1 MTVLIEDDPSIRKLV
16 EYSLSSNGISIV
28 SFPSGEE
35 AFESDLKDA
44 ELFILDI
51 MLPGMDGMEILS
63 RIRKDPTLGR
73 VPVIMLTAK
82 GSEYDIAKGLDDGAD
97 DYIPKPFGILELI
110 SRVKAAIR
118 RGRMNGEEKKK
129 KETLSSGD
137 INMDVTSHRAYLGDR
152 EISLTQKEYALL
164 EYFLT
169 HKGIALSRDK
179 LLTEVW
185 GYNYV
190 GETRTVDVHI
200 RHLREK
206 LGSEGDKIETVKGLG
221 YRFSGE

>member
-118 RGRMNGEEKKK
+118 RGRMKGEEKKK
-129 KETLSSGD
+129 GTLSSGD

-206 LGSEGDKIETVKGLG
+206 LGTEGDKLETVKGLG

>member
-73 VPVIMLTAK
+73 VPVILLTAK
-82 GSEYDIAKGLDDGAD
+82 DSEYDIAKGLDDGAD

-118 RGRMNGEEKKK
+118 RGRMNGEEKK

>member
-28 SFPSGEE
+28 SFPRGEE

-82 GSEYDIAKGLDDGAD
+82 DSEYDIAKGLDDGAD

-118 RGRMNGEEKKK
+118 RGRMNGEEKK

>member
-82 GSEYDIAKGLDDGAD
+82 DSEYDIAKGLDDGAD

-110 SRVKAAIR
+110 SRVEAAIR
-118 RGRMNGEEKKK
+118 RGRMNGEEKK

>member
-118 RGRMNGEEKKK
+118 RGRMNGEEEKKD
-129 KETLSSGD
+129 TLSSGD
-137 INMDVTSHRAYLGDR
+137 INLDVTSHRAYLGDR

-206 LGSEGDKIETVKGLG
+206 LGTEGDKIETVKGLG

>member
-82 GSEYDIAKGLDDGAD
+82 DSEYDIAKGLDDGAD

-129 KETLSSGD
+129 ETLSYGD

-206 LGSEGDKIETVKGLG
+206 LGTEGDKIETVKGLG

>member
-82 GSEYDIAKGLDDGAD
+82 YSEYDIAKGLDDGAD

-118 RGRMNGEEKKK
+118 RGRMNGEEKK

>member
-118 RGRMNGEEKKK
+118 RGRMNGEEEKKD
-129 KETLSSGD
+129 TLSSGD

>member
-82 GSEYDIAKGLDDGAD
+82 DSEYDIAKGLDDGAD

-118 RGRMNGEEKKK
+118 RGRMNGEEKKD
-129 KETLSSGD
+129 TLSSGD

-206 LGSEGDKIETVKGLG
+206 LGTEGDKIETVKGLG

>member
-82 GSEYDIAKGLDDGAD
+82 DSEYDIAKGLDDGAD

-129 KETLSSGD
+129 ETLSSGD
-137 INMDVTSHRAYLGDR
+137 INMDVTSHRVYLGDR
-152 EISLTQKEYALL
+152 EISLTQKEYVLL

>member
-82 GSEYDIAKGLDDGAD
+82 DSEYDIAKGLDDGAD

-118 RGRMNGEEKKK
+118 RGRMNGEEK

-179 LLTEVW
+179 LITEVW

-206 LGSEGDKIETVKGLG
+206 LGTEGDKIETVKGLG

>member
-129 KETLSSGD
+129 ETLSSGD
-137 INMDVTSHRAYLGDR
+137 INMDDTSHRAYLGDR

>member
-82 GSEYDIAKGLDDGAD
+82 DSEYDIAKGLDDGAD

-129 KETLSSGD
+129 ETLSSGD

-164 EYFLT
+164 EYFPT

-206 LGSEGDKIETVKGLG
+206 LGTEGDKIETVKGLG

>member
-16 EYSLSSNGISIV
+16 EYTLSSNGISIV

-82 GSEYDIAKGLDDGAD
+82 DSEYDIAKGLDDGAD

-118 RGRMNGEEKKK
+118 RGRMNGEEKK

-206 LGSEGDKIETVKGLG
+206 LGTEGDKIETVKGLG

>member
-28 SFPSGEE
+28 SFPSGED

-82 GSEYDIAKGLDDGAD
+82 DSEYDIAKGLDDGAD

-129 KETLSSGD
+129 ETLSSGD
-137 INMDVTSHRAYLGDR
+137 INMDVTSHRVYLGDR

-206 LGSEGDKIETVKGLG
+206 LGTEGDKIETVKGLG

>member
-35 AFESDLKDA
+35 AFESDLTDA

-82 GSEYDIAKGLDDGAD
+82 DSEYDIAKGLDDGAD

-118 RGRMNGEEKKK
+118 RGRMNGEEKK

>member
-118 RGRMNGEEKKK
+118 RGRMNGEEKK
-129 KETLSSGD
+129 ETLSSGD

-179 LLTEVW
+179 LLTDVW
-185 GYNYV
+185 GYNYG

>member
-129 KETLSSGD
+129 ETLSSGD
-137 INMDVTSHRAYLGDR
+137 LNMDVTSHRAYLGDR

-206 LGSEGDKIETVKGLG
+206 LGTEGDKIETVKGLG

>member
-63 RIRKDPTLGR
+63 RIRKDPTLRR

-82 GSEYDIAKGLDDGAD
+82 DSEYDIAKGLDDGDD

-118 RGRMNGEEKKK
+118 RGRMNGEEKK

-206 LGSEGDKIETVKGLG
+206 LGTEGDKIETVKGLG

>member
-63 RIRKDPTLGR
+63 RIRKDPTLRR

-82 GSEYDIAKGLDDGAD
+82 DSEYDIAKGLDDGAD

-118 RGRMNGEEKKK
+118 RGRMNGEEKK

-206 LGSEGDKIETVKGLG
+206 LGTEGDKIETVKGLG

>member
-82 GSEYDIAKGLDDGAD
+82 DSEYDIAKGLDDGAD

-118 RGRMNGEEKKK
+118 RGRMNGEEKK

-179 LLTEVW
+179 LLTEGL

>member
-28 SFPSGEE
+28 SFPSGED

-82 GSEYDIAKGLDDGAD
+82 DSEYDIAKGLDDGAD

-118 RGRMNGEEKKK
+118 RGRMNGEEK

-221 YRFSGE
+221 YRLSGE

>member
-118 RGRMNGEEKKK
+118 RGRMNGEEKK
-129 KETLSSGD
+129 ETLSSGD
-137 INMDVTSHRAYLGDR
+137 INMYVTSHRAYLGDR

-206 LGSEGDKIETVKGLG
+206 LGTEGDKIETVKGLG

>member
-63 RIRKDPTLGR
+63 RIRKDPSLGR
-73 VPVIMLTAK
+73 VRVIMLTAK

-118 RGRMNGEEKKK
+118 RGRMNGEEKK

-206 LGSEGDKIETVKGLG
+206 LGTEGDKIETVKGLG

>member
-118 RGRMNGEEKKK
+118 RGRMNGEEKK
-129 KETLSSGD
+129 ETLSSGD

>member
-129 KETLSSGD
+129 ETLSSGD
-137 INMDVTSHRAYLGDR
+137 INMDVTSHRVYLGDR
-152 EISLTQKEYALL
+152 EISLTQKEYVLL

>member
-82 GSEYDIAKGLDDGAD
+82 DSEYDIAKGLDDGAD

-118 RGRMNGEEKKK
+118 RGRMNGEEKK

-206 LGSEGDKIETVKGLG
+206 LGTEGDKIETVKGLG

>member
-82 GSEYDIAKGLDDGAD
+82 DSEYDIAKGLDDGAD

-118 RGRMNGEEKKK
+118 RGRMNGEEKK

-206 LGSEGDKIETVKGLG
+206 LGFEGDKIETVKGLG

>member
-16 EYSLSSNGISIV
+16 EYSLSSSGISIV

-63 RIRKDPTLGR
+63 RIRKDPTLRR

-82 GSEYDIAKGLDDGAD
+82 DSEYDIAKGLDDGAD

-118 RGRMNGEEKKK
+118 RGRMNGEEKK

>member
-63 RIRKDPTLGR
+63 RIRKDPVLGR

-129 KETLSSGD
+129 ETLSSGD
-137 INMDVTSHRAYLGDR
+137 INMDVTSHRVYLGDR

-206 LGSEGDKIETVKGLG
+206 LGTEGDKIETVKGLG

>member
-63 RIRKDPTLGR
+63 RIRKDPTLRR

-118 RGRMNGEEKKK
+118 RGRMNGEEKK

>member
-82 GSEYDIAKGLDDGAD
+82 DSEYDIAKGLDDGAD

-129 KETLSSGD
+129 ETLSSGD
-137 INMDVTSHRAYLGDR
+137 INMDVTSHRAYLGAR

-206 LGSEGDKIETVKGLG
+206 LGTEGDKIETVKGLG

>member
-82 GSEYDIAKGLDDGAD
+82 DSEYDIAKGLDDGAD

-118 RGRMNGEEKKK
+118 RGRMNGEEKK

-206 LGSEGDKIETVKGLG
+206 LGTEGDKIETVMGLG

>member
-82 GSEYDIAKGLDDGAD
+82 DSEYDIAKGLDDGAD

-118 RGRMNGEEKKK
+118 RGRMNGEEKK
-129 KETLSSGD
+129 ETLSSGD

-152 EISLTQKEYALL
+152 EISLTQKEYVLL

-206 LGSEGDKIETVKGLG
+206 LGTEGDKIETVKGLG

>member
-82 GSEYDIAKGLDDGAD
+82 DSEYDIAKGLDDGAD

-129 KETLSSGD
+129 ETLSSGD
-137 INMDVTSHRAYLGDR
+137 INMDVTSHRVYLGDR
-152 EISLTQKEYALL
+152 EISLTQKEYVLL

-206 LGSEGDKIETVKGLG
+206 LGTEGDKIETVKGLG

>member
-63 RIRKDPTLGR
+63 RIRKDPTLRR

-118 RGRMNGEEKKK
+118 RGRMNGEEKK

-206 LGSEGDKIETVKGLG
+206 LGTEGDKIETVKGLG

>member
-82 GSEYDIAKGLDDGAD
+82 DSEYDIAKGLDDGAD

-118 RGRMNGEEKKK
+118 RGRMNGEEKK

-179 LLTEVW
+179 LLTKVW

>member
-118 RGRMNGEEKKK
+118 RGRMNGEEEK

-137 INMDVTSHRAYLGDR
+137 INMDVASHRAYLGDR